1 MEFPV
6 INFEADL
13 WNASFDDDDY
23 NVKGSF
29 GNFNESSRQKGKF
42 KLLRRR
48 RSFVDN
54 FSLSDFVNGNG
65 VVKLWDGLSLGVV
78 DVDNAFSFLDYEN
91 DKNSENRDLFFAG
104 VPAVSSS
111 PAVFISGGKL
121 GLDIW
126 DFRAG
131 DSSPVVKSDWR
142 RSDRR
147 GEVVGMDSGR
157 TGKVYV
163 RDDDSMRLAVGDV
176 RKVDAAL
183 TEEYEE
189 EMWWDADGVTESTH
203 EPCQGCSCCCC
214 PADPIKVAAV
224 ALEALPRLQLLPWRL
239 CQACTCCSTNAR
251 MLLLP
256 CRPCQGCCYS
266 CCPAKA
272 AVAAT
277 APTWSAVAAAAPTWS
292 AAAAAALPWLA
303 TTTATFALPSQ
314 NRIKLSVLK
323 ESFVSTQPDGPTPS
337 LANSPNHPCQSYYK
351 PQEFYLE
358 RDSTS
363 TPEPPHTSSGATY
376 GDKTTALSR
385 QGYFYRLSTQNDF
398 VSVVCSCTK

>member
-6 INFEADL
+6 INFEAGINSLHNPSLIYRIFSNFELGKLSYANRIWKWGALFLALVYAFSSLVNKIKIIILYYHNKSRSLLAASEPLLSHLYDEFDSDFSDDENDDVCSSCGSTSDEEDDVIDDDDEIEDL

-203 EPCQGCSCCCC
+203 E
-214 PADPIKVAAV
+214 
-224 ALEALPRLQLLPWRL
+224 
-239 CQACTCCSTNAR
+239 
-251 MLLLP
+251 
-256 CRPCQGCCYS
+256 
-266 CCPAKA
+266 
-272 AVAAT
+272 
-277 APTWSAVAAAAPTWS
+277 
-292 AAAAAALPWLA
+292 
-303 TTTATFALPSQ
+303 
-314 NRIKLSVLK
+314 
-323 ESFVSTQPDGPTPS
+323 
-337 LANSPNHPCQSYYK
+337 
-351 PQEFYLE
+351 
-358 RDSTS
+358 
-363 TPEPPHTSSGATY
+363 
-376 GDKTTALSR
+376 
-385 QGYFYRLSTQNDF
+385 
-398 VSVVCSCTK
+398 